1 MLKGKKIL
9 IGVSSGI
16 AIYKVLDL
24 CSKLRKEGAVV
35 EVIMTPEATKFIAPI
50 TFETMSDNKVY
61 TDMWVHPDKVLHI
74 DITNDVDVFLIA
86 PATANTI
93 AKINAGIADNLLTAA
108 VLASKAPVVMAVAM
122 NTNMLINPITQRNI
136 SQLSDLG
143 YTFIDSNEG
152 VLACNTV
159 GKGRMAE
166 PSEIIDFLEYFLSDK
181 DLKGKKVIVTS
192 GATISRMDPVRF
204 ITNDSS
210 GKTGYE
216 IARQARNRGAEVI
229 YITGRV
235 TTPDL
240 SLVKQIKIKENDQL
254 RDAIEGEFSDSHALI
269 MAVAPV
275 DYAFEEVSDHKVKKT
290 GDELV
295 FKMKKTQDILK
306 YFGSRKE
313 SQKIIGFAAETQNLI
328 ENASKKLKD
337 KNADYIIANDVS
349 KYGAGFNYDTNI
361 VSIVGKE
368 GIEEYPIM
376 SKREVADKI
385 LDLLVDNEL

>member
-35 EVIMTPEATKFIAPI
+35 EVIMTPEATKFVAPI
-50 TFETMSDNKVY
+50 TFETMSDNTVY

-166 PSEIIDFLEYFLSDK
+166 PSEIIDFLEYFLLEK

-275 DYAFEEVSDHKVKKT
+275 DYVFKEVSDHKVKKT

-361 VSIVGKE
+361 VSIVGKD

-385 LDLLVDNEL
+385 LDLLIDNEL

>member
-152 VLACNTV
+152 VLACNTI

>member
-35 EVIMTPEATKFIAPI
+35 EVIMTPEATKFVAPI
-50 TFETMSDNKVY
+50 TFETMSDNTVY
-61 TDMWVHPDKVLHI
+61 TDMWIHPDKVLHI

-166 PSEIIDFLEYFLSDK
+166 PSEIIDFLEYFLSEK

-254 RDAIEGEFSDSHALI
+254 RDAIEREFSDSHALI

-361 VSIVGKE
+361 VSIVGKD

-385 LDLLVDNEL
+385 LDLLIDNEL